1 MNCARPTVMKFIF
14 TEAILSGVSIQFH
27 RLMAIRANS
36 STFIR
41 CSRVSSN
48 YTSISIWPHQIEASV
63 EKHLVNIPISDVIT
77 ARLLARSVVTVDYVI
92 ANTFHTIRRAI
103 CFECLFFV
111 FFLLQFRSATE
122 KHHTDNELSLEWSRK
137 HITTNGQQLRWVLV
151 FVCCAFFLHTFL
163 FIHLCWFSLPSNLY
177 LMKWQL
183 LLKSV
188 FIDFLLSWCCWRCF
202 ECCSIDMSECR
213 TRIFVVFHA
222 RFAGT

>member
-27 RLMAIRANS
+27 RLMAIRADS

-63 EKHLVNIPISDVIT
+63 EKHLVKIPISDVIT

-111 FFLLQFRSATE
+111 FFCSNFVAQQRSTTQTMNFRWNEVVSILLPMETTPVGISVCLLCVFFA
-122 KHHTDNELSLEWSRK
+122 
-137 HITTNGQQLRWVLV
+137 HISFYSFMLV
-151 FVCCAFFLHTFL
+151 FITIEFIPNEMTITVEVCFHR
-163 FIHLCWFSLPSNLY
+163 FSIK
-177 LMKWQL
+177 LML
-183 LLKSV
+183 LAVLRV
-188 FIDFLLSWCCWRCF
+188 L
-202 ECCSIDMSECR
+202 
-213 TRIFVVFHA
+213 
-222 RFAGT
+222 